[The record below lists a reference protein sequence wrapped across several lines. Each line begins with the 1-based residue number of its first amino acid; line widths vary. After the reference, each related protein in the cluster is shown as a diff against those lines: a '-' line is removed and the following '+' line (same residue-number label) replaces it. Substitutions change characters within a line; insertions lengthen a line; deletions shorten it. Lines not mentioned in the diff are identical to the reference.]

1 MVPVMPAA
9 ALILMVAA
17 CLPSPGSTPGS
28 REPTDAGWQT
38 PLPPPVT
45 VLRAFAPPPAS
56 APWLAGHRGVDLG
69 GTVAEPVRADR
80 AGRITLAAAVA
91 GIPVVVLDHGGGL
104 RSTFEP
110 VLPLLPT
117 GSPVRAGEVVG
128 RLASWPV
135 RSGPVASLAHCGVA
149 PCLHWGMLSDGW
161 YVDPLATTGLKVGC
175 RSVRLLPLG
184 GPALVRPV
192 GATTPKVGGAGP
204 DPGGGASVAAGRTS
218 APPGGASLARTGAA
232 VAGVG
237 TVALGAGF
245 HRRLHPG
252 LRRVLR
258 RLRGRPTP
266 RPP

>member
-1 MVPVMPAA
+1 MPAA
-9 ALILMVAA
+9 ALMIVVAA
-17 CLPSPGSTPGS
+17 CLPSPGSPPGS
-28 REPTDAGWQT
+28 RGPAAAGWQL

-69 GTVAEPVRADR
+69 GTVGMQVRVDG

-91 GIPVVVLDHGGGL
+91 GTPVMVVDHGGGL

-117 GSPVRAGEVVG
+117 GSPVRAGEVMG
-128 RLASWPV
+128 RLGSWPV
-135 RSGPVASLAHCGVA
+135 RAGPVASAAHCGVD
-149 PCLHWGMLSDGW
+149 PCLHWGMLRDGW
-161 YVDPLATTGLKVGC
+161 YVDPLATTGLGGGC

-184 GPALVRPV
+184 GPALVRPA
-192 GATTPKVGGAGP
+192 GATTPTVDGAGP
-204 DPGGGASVAAGRTS
+204 GQGAVRSVGAGAAPAAGASTVPTA
-218 APPGGASLARTGAA
+218 AA
-232 VAGVG
+232 VGGVG
-237 TVALGAGF
+237 TLVLGAGV

-252 LRRVLR
+252 LRRV
-258 RLRGRPTP
+258 RGRPAP